1 MFNACVLDTKFARAN
16 PQYHANVGLKF
27 NLKLGG
33 RNHAVDP
40 AKLGFIS
47 QKKTM
52 IVGLDVIY
60 PSPGSASTAPSVASI
75 VASVDEWLQQWPA
88 DKTHERRSSRT

>member
-1 MFNACVLDTKFARAN
+1 MFNDCVLDTKFARVN
-16 PQYHANVGLKF
+16 PPCHTNVGLEF
-27 NLKLGG
+27 ALKLGG
-33 RNHAVDP
+33 SNDSVDP
-40 AKLGFIS
+40 DKAGFIS

-88 DKTHERRSSRT
+88 DKTHGRRSSRT